1 MRAAFAALLLLPML
15 LAPGMAAA
23 QSRPPLP
30 IPPVPPPPPAPAP
43 ASTARPPVLPPPVPT
58 ARPEHPPE
66 RPEDAP
72 RGPVT
77 GFPLPRFAATR
88 SDDVNIRTGPGS
100 RYPVEWVLKRRDM
113 PLEIIREHDVW
124 RRVRDWQGT
133 EGWVQTSL
141 LTGRR
146 TFVVIGEPATL
157 RRRANAE
164 SDPIAR
170 LAVGVIGRI
179 RDCAAGSAWC
189 EVQVS
194 TPAGNHR
201 GFLPRS
207 AFWGSYRGEAI
218 N

>member
-1 MRAAFAALLLLPML
+1 
-15 LAPGMAAA
+15 
-23 QSRPPLP
+23 
-30 IPPVPPPPPAPAP
+30 
-43 ASTARPPVLPPPVPT
+43 VPT
-58 ARPEHPPE
+58 TRPEHPPE
-66 RPEDAP
+66 RAADAP
-72 RGPVT
+72 RGPAT

-113 PLEIIREHDVW
+113 PVEIIREHDVW

-133 EGWVQTSL
+133 EGWVQTNL

-146 TFVVIGEPATL
+146 TFVVIAQEAVL
-157 RRRANAE
+157 RRRAAPDAE
-164 SDPIAR
+164 PVAR

-179 RDCAAGSAWC
+179 RECAAASAWC
-189 EVQVS
+189 EVQVTS
-194 TPAGNHR
+194 GGATHR

-207 AFWGSYRGEAI
+207 AFWGSYRGEAV